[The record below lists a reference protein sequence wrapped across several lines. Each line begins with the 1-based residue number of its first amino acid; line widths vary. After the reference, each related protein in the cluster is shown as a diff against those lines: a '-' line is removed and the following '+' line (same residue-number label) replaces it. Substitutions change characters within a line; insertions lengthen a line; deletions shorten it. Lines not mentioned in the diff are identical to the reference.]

1 MIDSAW
7 WPSRTLSGDW
17 RSNRP
22 TPFTRPCHHCGRPYE
37 YRDEEDWGG
46 VSQIVNQH
54 WYACPESI
62 RVQEARSRR
71 IAAAQIETSE
81 SDTGG
86 EAMASRI
93 SWRQQCDSQRN
104 LPETSI
110 SRKADRRPSTLYVRS
125 QDCASDDHTETQV
138 GSGSSS
144 RTPKGEAERG
154 GRAWDRQIWPDHT
167 RPVEQGHGT
176 APRGNLDRERWQATA
191 SPEGRGTSVGMSESR
206 ASIGTSG
213 RRRKR
218 MWAGSEDED
227 DNASPTLASVPV
239 TPAIREPRDH
249 RPFSNAYT
257 PYSKPAERAEVLP
270 AKGKGK
276 RAETEAAS
284 SVAESSLAPS
294 RRDDADTG
302 RARRPA
308 RAREKKGKLLN
319 EQERKEMLEAD
330 KWAKNVQPHSVDC
343 VACNRTFA
351 LDTRGRYRATNWYK
365 HRQICGEISR
375 LDRER
380 ESKDDAL

>member
-1 MIDSAW
+1 M
-7 WPSRTLSGDW
+7 
-17 RSNRP
+17 
-22 TPFTRPCHHCGRPYE
+22 E
-37 YRDEEDWGG
+37 
-46 VSQIVNQH
+46 
-54 WYACPESI
+54 

-71 IAAAQIETSE
+71 ITAAQIETSE

-125 QDCASDDHTETQV
+125 QDCGTDSPSRNLGPSMTKPPASDDHAETQV

-144 RTPKGEAERG
+144 RTPRGEAERG
-154 GRAWDRQIWPDHT
+154 VRAWDRQVWPEHT
-167 RPVEQGHGT
+167 RPLEQGRDT
-176 APRGNLDRERWQATA
+176 VPRGNPDRERWQATA
-191 SPEGRGTSVGMSESR
+191 SPEGGGTSVGMSESR

-227 DNASPTLASVPV
+227 DNASPTLPNVQI
-239 TPAIREPRDH
+239 TPAIREHRDH
-249 RPFSNAYT
+249 RTFGNAYA
-257 PYSKPAERAEVLP
+257 PYSKPAEKAEALP
-270 AKGKGK
+270 AKSKERG
-276 RAETEAAS
+276 ADTEVAS
-284 SVAESSLAPS
+284 SVAESSIGTS
-294 RRDDADTG
+294 RRDEAGTSRIG
-302 RARRPA
+302 ARRLA

-380 ESKDDAL
+380 DSKDDAL

>member
-1 MIDSAW
+1 M
-7 WPSRTLSGDW
+7 
-17 RSNRP
+17 
-22 TPFTRPCHHCGRPYE
+22 E
-37 YRDEEDWGG
+37 
-46 VSQIVNQH
+46 
-54 WYACPESI
+54 

-93 SWRQQCDSQRN
+93 SWRQQCDSQHN
-104 LPETSI
+104 QPETNI
-110 SRKADRRPSTLYVRS
+110 SRKADRRPGTLYVRS
-125 QDCASDDHTETQV
+125 QDCGTDSLPGNLGPSMTKSPASDDHAETRV

-144 RTPKGEAERG
+144 RVPRGEAERG
-154 GRAWDRQIWPDHT
+154 GRAWDRQVWPENM
-167 RPVEQGHGT
+167 RRLEQGHGT
-176 APRGNLDRERWQATA
+176 TPGGLPDRERCQATA

-206 ASIGTSG
+206 TSIGTSG

-227 DNASPTLASVPV
+227 ESSMPV
-239 TPAIREPRDH
+239 TPAMREHRDH
-249 RPFSNAYT
+249 RAFGNGRRGRVPKSDHYSPVALAYA
-257 PYSKPAERAEVLP
+257 PYSKPAEKAEVLT
-270 AKGKGK
+270 AKGKGR
-276 RAETEAAS
+276 RAETEAVS

-294 RRDDADTG
+294 RRDEADTG
-302 RARRPA
+302 RIGARRPA

>member
-1 MIDSAW
+1 MTKS
-7 WPSRTLSGDW
+7 P
-17 RSNRP
+17 
-22 TPFTRPCHHCGRPYE
+22 
-37 YRDEEDWGG
+37 
-46 VSQIVNQH
+46 
-54 WYACPESI
+54 
-62 RVQEARSRR
+62 
-71 IAAAQIETSE
+71 
-81 SDTGG
+81 
-86 EAMASRI
+86 
-93 SWRQQCDSQRN
+93 
-104 LPETSI
+104 
-110 SRKADRRPSTLYVRS
+110 
-125 QDCASDDHTETQV
+125 ASDDHAETRM

-144 RTPKGEAERG
+144 RTPRGEAERG
-154 GRAWDRQIWPDHT
+154 VRPWDRQVWPEHT
-167 RPVEQGHGT
+167 RPLEQGHGA
-176 APRGNLDRERWQATA
+176 APRGNPDRERWQATA

-227 DNASPTLASVPV
+227 DNASPTLPSVQI

-249 RPFSNAYT
+249 RTFGNAYA
-257 PYSKPAERAEVLP
+257 PYSKPAEKAEASLP
-270 AKGKGK
+270 AKGKG
-276 RAETEAAS
+276 RRLETEAAS
-284 SVAESSLAPS
+284 SVAESSIATS
-294 RRDDADTG
+294 RRDEADTG
-302 RARRPA
+302 RMGSKRPA

-375 LDRER
+375 LERER

>member
-1 MIDSAW
+1 M
-7 WPSRTLSGDW
+7 
-17 RSNRP
+17 
-22 TPFTRPCHHCGRPYE
+22 E
-37 YRDEEDWGG
+37 
-46 VSQIVNQH
+46 
-54 WYACPESI
+54 

-125 QDCASDDHTETQV
+125 QDCGTDSLPRNLEPSMTKSPASDDHTETQV

-249 RPFSNAYT
+249 RPFSNGRRKRVPKSDHYSPVALAYT